1 MTEPE
6 AETEAERLRHF
17 RAEAEEA
24 AEALE
29 TAIRVSGLPPLI
41 SLSPV
46 YAASGLPDG
55 AHVHI
60 GGCSARTARALA
72 DALTEYARLTGR
84 LVDGESRR
92 FIACVLTDSGVQ
104 PALPS
109 DEHIFVHGE
118 LSA

>member
-109 DEHIFVHGE
+109 DGLMFVRGE

>member
-1 MTEPE
+1 MTDMER
-6 AETEAERLRHF
+6 ETDQLRHF

-24 AEALE
+24 AQALE
-29 TAIRVSGLPPLI
+29 TALRVAGLPPLV

-46 YAASGLPDG
+46 YAASGLPGG

-84 LVDGESRR
+84 LIDGDSRR
-92 FIACVLTDSGVQ
+92 FMARVLAEHGVV
-104 PALPS
+104 PALPN
-109 DEHIFVHGE
+109 DGLYVVRRE

>member
-1 MTEPE
+1 MTEVE
-6 AETEAERLRHF
+6 RETDRLRQF

-29 TAIRVSGLPPLI
+29 TAIKVAGLPPLV

-46 YAASGLPDG
+46 YAASALPAG

-72 DALTEYARLTGR
+72 DVLTEYARLTGR
-84 LVDGESRR
+84 LIDGDARR
-92 FIACVLTDSGVQ
+92 VMARVLTASGVM

-109 DEHIFVHGE
+109 DGLYVVRQE